1 MSSEKE
7 RLVTVQ
13 GVGNPVP
20 AEGSEQAGSQQSRS
34 SNCNVTTVANLADV
48 TDKSTSDGRGNGK
61 SVHGDNTPTNPF
73 RKSGM
78 IQRSP
83 KKVATTSTLERC
95 FSSPSLG
102 SSKAETKE
110 ITLTR
115 LGRKIEELAE
125 FVKPRNNVHSEIKR
139 MVSTI
144 SMLYGSATSKMK
156 VEEKECQTSPLLRQ
170 QITSKK
176 LDREEASNENTPLG
190 ESSKRRLSTP
200 PKSDEGR
207 QNKKRNIKAAS
218 QGTSREDVQALR
230 MSETLINK
238 EDGNRKQ
245 NTTPPPVSDNVE
257 TTAMNANQLENDP
270 IDPQEGWQRVKEK
283 RKRKGRARLRRKRV
297 RPDALLIKKS
307 EEMSF
312 ADLLRKVKVD
322 PTLTTLGEKVSS
334 IRQTHSGDLLL
345 ELQTTG
351 DQPQTSKFRD
361 QLATAIGD
369 GTSVKGLTQETL
381 LVIKDIDEVTTS
393 EEVREAVEAQF
404 DDVRSVC
411 TVKSLTKAYRGTQT
425 AVISIPNTI
434 AGKVLEVGKVRIGW
448 VSCRIR
454 EKIQIIRCFKCHGFG
469 HLSWNCRSGADR
481 SKFCRRC
488 GEEGHFAKS
497 CQKDSKCMLCDET
510 AEGCSKHTTGSYR
523 CPAYQKAL
531 QIERRK

>member
-1 MSSEKE
+1 M
-7 RLVTVQ
+7 
-13 GVGNPVP
+13 
-20 AEGSEQAGSQQSRS
+20 
-34 SNCNVTTVANLADV
+34 
-48 TDKSTSDGRGNGK
+48 
-61 SVHGDNTPTNPF
+61 
-73 RKSGM
+73 
-78 IQRSP
+78 
-83 KKVATTSTLERC
+83 
-95 FSSPSLG
+95 
-102 SSKAETKE
+102 
-110 ITLTR
+110 
-115 LGRKIEELAE
+115 
-125 FVKPRNNVHSEIKR
+125 
-139 MVSTI
+139 
-144 SMLYGSATSKMK
+144 
-156 VEEKECQTSPLLRQ
+156 
-170 QITSKK
+170 
-176 LDREEASNENTPLG
+176 DREEASNENTPLG
-190 ESSKRRLSTP
+190 ESSKRKLSTP
-200 PKSDEGR
+200 PKSDESR
-207 QNKKRNIKAAS
+207 KNKKRNIKAAS

-257 TTAMNANQLENDP
+257 TTAMNANQLENEP